1 MKIKTLQNYTCTI
14 YAAQL
19 HNLCTFPVQFVQIFA
34 LFFQKF
40 HTKILSFNT
49 LTTQKLFLTCTNRAA
64 INPISSDNQSSIT
77 CTISSITCTICSPLK
92 ANITHYQ
99 QTNNC
104 TNDTPSQIPPQFL
117 IFASVMDNQNIPK
130 PINFRVL
137 YIIVAAFLVLQVII
151 YSLITAFYK

>member
-1 MKIKTLQNYTCTI
+1 MKFRTLQNYTCTI
-14 YAAQL
+14 YAAKL
-19 HNLCTFPVQFVQIFA
+19 HNLVTFPVQFVQIFA

-40 HTKILSFNT
+40 QPKSFTFNILYGE
-49 LTTQKLFLTCTNRAA
+49 KLFLTCTNRAA
-64 INPISSDNQSSIT
+64 INPISSDNQSFST
-77 CTISSITCTICSPLK
+77 CTISAITCTTCSPFK

-99 QTNNC
+99 QTKNC
-104 TNDTPSQIPPQFL
+104 INDAPSQIPPQFL

-151 YSLITAFYK
+151 YSVITANYR